1 MHTLMALAYF
11 ILVGSQ
17 DWNKNQTLSWNFGTG
32 DIDKDINGD
41 LEFVDGKT
49 FKEQRAKTV
58 TNLKWNDETKEIE
71 SYNYDKK
78 LLDHFSIPELLD
90 YLKNK
95 EKFITSAK
103 FKDDMSGLVFFN
115 VDGKESFTLD
125 TPNAKIFNESRD
137 KYFTKA
143 VVSEDKTKC
152 DFLNYKDEVIST
164 LDLAKGGGITK
175 EVIDQYFKNITYNS
189 ASGDL
194 TFKDDQG
201 TTLNVV
207 NIPSV
212 KPDNGNME
220 PDMPTGKFILNKF
233 ADMDASYP
241 PAPSDIR
248 SWDITDWSVRLNVLN
263 LTENETIASDT
274 NDNTY
279 GFGIDKI
286 LIKTSSK
293 IYEALEGTYSV
304 GFTGISEANIKRF
317 YLSNKDIYKFK
328 ASDIFVGANNNLIF
342 DISLIMWG
350 SFTSKDLSYGI
361 QSRVNIGV
369 FKVVPLDTKNCT
381 VETDLNGNLVKIK
394 PTSSG
399 VLWSLNIQLVVDGKP
414 ILRPFSTNSQSSDN
428 YIYSLSDIKVNYIN
442 GLISLA
448 STSQSPIDIKVKGF
462 TEVNLTVSSN

>member
-1 MHTLMALAYF
+1 MALAYF

-17 DWNKNQTLSWNFGTG
+17 DWNKNQTLAWNFGTG

-143 VVSEDKTKC
+143 VVSADKTKC
-152 DFLNYKDEVIST
+152 NFLNYKGEVIST

-194 TFKDDQG
+194 TFKDDKG

-233 ADMDASYP
+233 ADMDESYP
-241 PAPSDIR
+241 P
-248 SWDITDWSVRLNVLN
+248 
-263 LTENETIASDT
+263 
-274 NDNTY
+274 
-279 GFGIDKI
+279 I
-286 LIKTSSK
+286 LQS
-293 IYEALEGTYSV
+293 
-304 GFTGISEANIKRF
+304 GISE
-317 YLSNKDIYKFK
+317 
-328 ASDIFVGANNNLIF
+328 G
-342 DISLIMWG
+342 
-350 SFTSKDLSYGI
+350 
-361 QSRVNIGV
+361 
-369 FKVVPLDTKNCT
+369 
-381 VETDLNGNLVKIK
+381 NG
-394 PTSSG
+394 G
-399 VLWSLNIQLVVDGKP
+399 
-414 ILRPFSTNSQSSDN
+414 
-428 YIYSLSDIKVNYIN
+428 
-442 GLISLA
+442 
-448 STSQSPIDIKVKGF
+448 
-462 TEVNLTVSSN
+462 